1 MGLDL
6 PKPLCSPEPRDEES
20 RCCFR
25 WNHLARDVWRE
36 TKAKLGESAKVA
48 TASWRTASEERM
60 PRVSTRSVATVSAE
74 HSGPVRV
81 NQMKVVTQ
89 AVVNV
94 TWTFWLAAR
103 CYVEPRLGASY
114 HARSLVH
121 WRELRGEVGREG
133 VQVLK
138 VT

>member
-6 PKPLCSPEPRDEES
+6 PNHLCSPEPRDEES

-48 TASWRTASEERM
+48 TASWWTASEARM
-60 PRVSTRSVATVSAE
+60 PHVSTRSVAIVSAE

-81 NQMKVVTQ
+81 NQMKVVKKELLSTLHQ
-89 AVVNV
+89 LLDMKAKLVN
-94 TWTFWLAAR
+94 L
-103 CYVEPRLGASY
+103 LI
-114 HARSLVH
+114 VH
-121 WRELRGEVGREG
+121 QKQE
-133 VQVLK
+133 
-138 VT
+138 